1 MLTFWSKD
9 GYRVNDGIKIF
20 TGRAHPL
27 LAKEIC
33 TQLGVTMGNAEI
45 FKFKNDNSFVQILE
59 SVRQQDVYVVQPS
72 CEPVNDGLM
81 ELLLMLDALVRA
93 SARSV
98 TVITPYY
105 PYGRSDKKDQPRI
118 PISAALVARLLET
131 AGASRILTLDLHAE
145 QIQGF
150 FKIPVDQ
157 LLAAPVL
164 CEYFRRKN
172 IQDFVAVAPDAGSAK
187 RTADYARRLSVPLAI
202 LDKRRSGNNDSARA
216 YHVVGDVRGKNCVI
230 FDDEISTGGSIV
242 SAVTALKKAGA
253 ERVWA
258 ATTHGVLCGGAY
270 DRLSGCA
277 DLEEMV
283 VTNTLP
289 VDAHPGSKVTVLS
302 VARLLADA
310 ILRIHTGQSLN
321 DLFLEPTTTAAT
333 TAGLPA
339 PGVQAALNTP

>member
-1 MLTFWSKD
+1 MLTFWAKD
-9 GYRVNDGIKIF
+9 GTRVNDGIKIF
-20 TGRAHPL
+20 TGRAHPA
-27 LAKEIC
+27 LAREIC
-33 TQLGVTMGNAEI
+33 TQLGVSMGNAEI

-72 CEPVNDGLM
+72 CQPVNDGLM
-81 ELLLMLDALVRA
+81 ELLLMMDALVRA

-131 AGASRILTLDLHAE
+131 AGANRILTLDLHAE

-164 CEYFRRKN
+164 CEYFQRKN
-172 IQDFVAVAPDAGSAK
+172 IPDVVAVAPDAGSAK

-202 LDKRRSGNNDSARA
+202 LDKRRAGNNDSAKA
-216 YHVVGDVRGKNCVI
+216 YHVVGDVRGRNAII

-242 SAVTALKKAGA
+242 SAVNALKKAGA

-258 ATTHGVLCGGAY
+258 GVTHGVLCGGAY
-270 DRLSGCA
+270 DRLAESQ
-277 DLEEMV
+277 LEEMV

-289 VDAHPGSKVTVLS
+289 VDAAPGSKVTVLS

-321 DLFLEPTTTAAT
+321 DLFQEPPTAQPRAAVQ
-333 TAGLPA
+333 TAPA
-339 PGVQAALNTP
+339 VPAVSSIP